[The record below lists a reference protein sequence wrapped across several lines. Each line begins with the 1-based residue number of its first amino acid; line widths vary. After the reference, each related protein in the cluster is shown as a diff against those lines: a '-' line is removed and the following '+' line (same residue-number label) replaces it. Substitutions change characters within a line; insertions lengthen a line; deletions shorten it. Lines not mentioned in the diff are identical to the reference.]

1 MDYLKILNWKNRNW
15 KEHVLFIIVV
25 ILIIHL
31 FQSVNPTKAEVESFL
46 KVEKLFPSYSLCD
59 RHAIEIDSIS
69 ELSCTY
75 YLRKHTTLIVGKII
89 NIPSFL
95 FLLSAYTPFG
105 YFNYDPTPKEFGCA
119 LNGSCKNDEHSYVFV
134 VTRDEGPL
142 VYNPVNGD
150 FIGSYNKLMQEMGC
164 EVQLYEKPFFP
175 IQSPKF
181 KLQEEVFR
189 CS

>member
-1 MDYLKILNWKNRNW
+1 MGYQKILDWKKWNWK
-15 KEHVLFIIVV
+15 KILFIILG

-59 RHAIEIDSIS
+59 PHAIEIDSIS
-69 ELSCTY
+69 ELSCTS